1 VLSTNE
7 FVEWSKKVVLF
18 VHNTSKVDDEPYP
31 ELLFQ
36 MGGIG
41 FPTMSYL
48 DADGRLLQQVGH
60 VTPVSELE
68 AAFQQLQGWQALRQE
83 IEKGG
88 AGAAKEK
95 ELFLLELRM
104 GNRPYDEMEQ
114 RRDRLSLG
122 EQERKDTEQP
132 LVNLQYTEILRA
144 TPRDQQAK
152 GGALLLPMFRAGRI
166 PTTTTETSYWQYL
179 FAHAAAQ
186 QDVPLFKELLAWVKE
201 HRAGDKRL
209 QRYLPQLEEQLRQL
223 EQQRGGGK

>member
-1 VLSTNE
+1 
-7 FVEWSKKVVLF
+7 
-18 VHNTSKVDDEPYP
+18 
-31 ELLFQ
+31 
-36 MGGIG
+36 
-41 FPTMSYL
+41 
-48 DADGRLLQQVGH
+48 
-60 VTPVSELE
+60 
-68 AAFQQLQGWQALRQE
+68 
-83 IEKGG
+83 
-88 AGAAKEK
+88 
-95 ELFLLELRM
+95 
-104 GNRPYDEMEQ
+104 MEQ